1 MKRILLL
8 GLGLCACAPTEPPVA
23 WPTPEPGP
31 CTLGNLYRVI
41 GQRATPRVVDRIRR
55 TAGATTARVLRP
67 GQIVTM
73 EYRADRVDVK
83 VDAANL
89 IVSLSCG

>member
-8 GLGLCACAPTEPPVA
+8 AISLTACAPAEPPVA

-31 CTLGNLYRVI
+31 CTLGNLYRVL
-41 GQRATPRVVDRIRR
+41 GHRATPAVVERIRR
-55 TAGATTARVLRP
+55 TAGAATARVLRP
-67 GQIVTM
+67 GQMVTM

-83 VDAANL
+83 VDAANHIL
-89 IVSLSCG
+89 SLSCG